1 MEAFGQDSFAGLIH
15 DSRLWL
21 KPKLALSIPINQLSN
36 QSDATSPLDRV
47 SLKRANLGGER
58 ERGANDGT
66 QYKRNYIIS
75 DTRSNGSSDT

>member
-1 MEAFGQDSFAGLIH
+1 MQSAFHKNAQY
-15 DSRLWL
+15 
-21 KPKLALSIPINQLSN
+21 ALCLCEKGSTPFTHKCST
-36 QSDATSPLDRV
+36 SDVTSPLDRV

-75 DTRSNGSSDT
+75 DTRSNESSDT